1 MKRRTYLA
9 TLSAGGAAGLSGC
22 LASLGSAGESC
33 DGNCDIGMT
42 AMDFDPQEYE
52 VSVGD
57 TVVWKNTSSKGHTVT
72 AYENQIPDD
81 ADYFASGG
89 FDSES
94 AARDGWRSS
103 EGLLTSG
110 DTYEHT
116 FEVAGEYGYVCLP
129 HENSSMVGTIVVT
142 E

>member
-9 TLSAGGAAGLSGC
+9 GLSAGSATALSGC
-22 LASLGSAGESC
+22 LASLGSAGGSC
-33 DGNCDIGMT
+33 DGSCDIGMT
-42 AMDFDPQEYE
+42 AVAFDPQEYE

-57 TVVWKNTSSKGHTVT
+57 TVTWENTSSKGHTVT
-72 AYENQIPDD
+72 AYGSQIPDD

-94 AARDGWRSS
+94 AARDGWQRN

-116 FEVAGEYGYVCLP
+116 FEVAGEYDYVCLP